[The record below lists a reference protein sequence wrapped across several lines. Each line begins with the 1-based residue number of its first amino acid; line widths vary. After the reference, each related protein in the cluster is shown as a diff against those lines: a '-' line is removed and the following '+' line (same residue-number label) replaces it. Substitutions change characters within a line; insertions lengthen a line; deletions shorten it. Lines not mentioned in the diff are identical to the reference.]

1 MLAEHLWVVIIKKI
15 SYKYLA
21 IALGILSIILLYFKF
36 NPLYYSFFPK
46 CPFYTI
52 THFYCPGCGSQRAL
66 NSLLHFD
73 FIEMI
78 NYNLLLPIGL
88 LLAAYNSIL
97 KIINRKR
104 SRVKNILD
112 FSASP
117 PIILA
122 FILVFWIL
130 RNIDS
135 APFYYLAP
143 SINH

>member
-1 MLAEHLWVVIIKKI
+1 MVIIKKI

-21 IALGILSIILLYFKF
+21 IALGSLSILLLYFKF
-36 NPLYYSFFPK
+36 NPLKYSFFPQ

-52 THFYCPGCGSQRAL
+52 THLYCPGCGSQRAL
-66 NSLLHFD
+66 YSLLHFN
-73 FIEMI
+73 FNEMI

-88 LLAAYNSIL
+88 LLVVYNSIL
-97 KIINRKR
+97 KIINRKKV
-104 SRVKNILD
+104 RVQNILD